1 MKKVMLGNFKGG
13 VGKTVS
19 VVSLAH
25 ALTLLSQRV
34 LLVDADPQGNSSNWL
49 EPNDISFE
57 LADVIVHKCNFP
69 DAIVKIKQGFNIVVT
84 FPDGDLRNVSETE
97 LNKKPF
103 LFEDMFSTVESDYDF
118 LLVDTSPSFSPLERS
133 ICLASDEVICPVEL
147 EFFAVDGLGQF
158 DRDIQ
163 ELNRNWRR
171 NTKLEKIILT
181 KENKSY
187 SRHKL
192 LQDTII
198 KKSGYEFYI
207 VRQDALIAESIGL
220 NKTIFERNKN
230 AKSAIDYMNIAK
242 EML

>member
-25 ALTLLSQRV
+25 ALKLLNQRV

-49 EPNDISFE
+49 EPDGISFE
-57 LADVIVHKCNFP
+57 LADVIVQKCDFP
-69 DAIVKIKQGFNIVVT
+69 DAIVETKQGFNIVAT

-133 ICLASDEVICPVEL
+133 ICLAADEVICPVEL

-163 ELNRNWRR
+163 VLNKNWRR

-192 LQDTII
+192 LQNTII
-198 KKSGYEFYI
+198 KKSGYKFYI

-230 AKSAIDYMNIAK
+230 AKSAIDYMNIARG
-242 EML
+242 ML